1 MNNLRK
7 ENKDSMRTSKSF
19 TNLKNTIETIDET
32 QSLRK
37 FINDKIVIL
46 QEIIRKTIISIKK
59 NKRQEIFSNNEVN
72 LSINILNELYEK
84 TEEITNKIC
93 IMSHKD
99 VDLQVDALQKI
110 IDKLSMIICGFGTS
124 HIDDLLYICFG
135 SEYKNMILENPIMQ
149 DKYELIRKYIQPI
162 GYKLITWKPTHII
175 MPNTYCSNK
184 ITEEIIKL
192 EESTSFECVDVD
204 KSSKLFYNKIYGIRV
219 VIQNEKIKK
228 TIIIIGIIDDIQLSC
243 FTNKYINHRKMEI
256 FNIAKNNP
264 QTEKEIILRIVDTMT
279 IKDILCNGNDD
290 IHKKMVA
297 IFTEVNMIKQSKI
310 DLTIKKFIDMDLCSQ
325 RNMLINLL
333 LYQNDDDIQYICY
346 LLYDLIITNE
356 NENLELY
363 ESLPWKIKY
372 YFKDIVK
379 NTIKYTND
387 ITQKYDTPK
396 ISLDQQIHLMKA
408 SDVIKEK
415 AMTKLKEVKGK
426 TDESGT
432 KAKQFIEGLLK
443 IPFGVYRE
451 EPILKKSKEINKWF
465 IQIIDIIS
473 YFFPQITIQKK
484 KKYTNIEILQFM
496 TKIETFIRDNV
507 LNIIE
512 KMCEKQPNKNIIDI
526 IKYINIIKKQTN
538 EKRIMI
544 TNQTKISQI
553 NQIVNYVKNANN
565 VIAIDIYDKININNQ
580 YSLTKTIIDITN
592 IKNNIN
598 QVENSINNI
607 AEILDASI
615 YSHSHAKNQIMKII
629 AQWMNGEQT
638 GYCFGFEGSPGIG
651 KTSLAKKGLANCL
664 KDDSGE
670 TRPFSFIAL
679 GGSCNGS
686 TLEGH
691 GYTYVNSTWGKIVEI
706 LMESKC
712 MNPIIYIDE
721 LDKVSK
727 TEHGKEII
735 SIFTHLID
743 STQND
748 SFQDKYFSGVDI
760 DLSKA
765 LFIFSYNDPEQ
776 IDKILLDR
784 IHRIKF
790 ENLTTQDKIVIVNK
804 YIIPELNIKMGFENV
819 VSISNEIIEFIIE
832 SYTVEPGVRKLKELL
847 FDLYGEIN
855 LEILK
860 CKSTDVC
867 EIPIIITKDNL
878 ETKYLN
884 KYHKMQN
891 NKIHLQPEIGIING
905 LWANSLGRGGI
916 IPIQT
921 LYYPSSSF
929 LELQLT
935 GLQGDVMKE
944 SMNVA
949 KSLAWNLT
957 DNAIK
962 KQLLCQ
968 FEETKGQGLHI
979 HCPEGGISKDGPS
992 AGAAITCAIYSL
1004 FNKKPIRNDIA
1015 ITGEISLNGEITA
1028 IGGLEIKIMGGI
1040 KANVKTFLYP
1050 KSNNREYNDWY
1061 KKYGD
1066 SINGINFYEVSTI
1079 QEVFQHVFA

>member
-346 LLYDLIITNE
+346 LLYDLITTNE

-526 IKYINIIKKQTN
+526 IKHINIIKKQTN

-651 KTSLAKKGLANCL
+651 KTS
-664 KDDSGE
+664 
-670 TRPFSFIAL
+670 
-679 GGSCNGS
+679 
-686 TLEGH
+686 
-691 GYTYVNSTWGKIVEI
+691 
-706 LMESKC
+706 
-712 MNPIIYIDE
+712 
-721 LDKVSK
+721 
-727 TEHGKEII
+727 
-735 SIFTHLID
+735 
-743 STQND
+743 
-748 SFQDKYFSGVDI
+748 
-760 DLSKA
+760 
-765 LFIFSYNDPEQ
+765 
-776 IDKILLDR
+776 
-784 IHRIKF
+784 
-790 ENLTTQDKIVIVNK
+790 
-804 YIIPELNIKMGFENV
+804 
-819 VSISNEIIEFIIE
+819 
-832 SYTVEPGVRKLKELL
+832 
-847 FDLYGEIN
+847 
-855 LEILK
+855 
-860 CKSTDVC
+860 
-867 EIPIIITKDNL
+867 
-878 ETKYLN
+878 
-884 KYHKMQN
+884 
-891 NKIHLQPEIGIING
+891 
-905 LWANSLGRGGI
+905 
-916 IPIQT
+916 
-921 LYYPSSSF
+921 
-929 LELQLT
+929 
-935 GLQGDVMKE
+935 
-944 SMNVA
+944 
-949 KSLAWNLT
+949 
-957 DNAIK
+957 
-962 KQLLCQ
+962 
-968 FEETKGQGLHI
+968 
-979 HCPEGGISKDGPS
+979 
-992 AGAAITCAIYSL
+992 
-1004 FNKKPIRNDIA
+1004 
-1015 ITGEISLNGEITA
+1015 
-1028 IGGLEIKIMGGI
+1028 
-1040 KANVKTFLYP
+1040 
-1050 KSNNREYNDWY
+1050 
-1061 KKYGD
+1061 
-1066 SINGINFYEVSTI
+1066 
-1079 QEVFQHVFA
+1079 